1 MSSFKQSLLDALED
15 NRLEM
20 IMPSREYTDNEI
32 IFMRGYNQALKD
44 MLEDYDNDIEDAI
57 KNCFNFS
64 LN

>member
-1 MSSFKQSLLDALED
+1 MSFKQSILDAIED
-15 NRLEM
+15 NKMEM

-32 IFMRGYNQALKD
+32 IFMRGYTQALKD

>member
-32 IFMRGYNQALKD
+32 IFMRGYTQALKD

-57 KNCFNFS
+57 QNALTFS
-64 LN
+64 MN

>member
-1 MSSFKQSLLDALED
+1 MSFKQSILDAIED
-15 NRLEM
+15 NKMEM

-32 IFMRGYNQALKD
+32 IFMRGYTQALKD

-57 KNCFNFS
+57 KKSFDFS

>member
-1 MSSFKQSLLDALED
+1 MSFKQSLLDAIED
-15 NRLEM
+15 NKMEL

-32 IFMRGYNQALKD
+32 IFMRGYTEALKN

-57 KNCFNFS
+57 KNSFNFS

>member
-1 MSSFKQSLLDALED
+1 MSFKQSILDAIED
-15 NRLEM
+15 NKMEM
-20 IMPSREYTDNEI
+20 IMPSREYSDNEI
-32 IFMRGYNQALKD
+32 IFMRGYTQALKD